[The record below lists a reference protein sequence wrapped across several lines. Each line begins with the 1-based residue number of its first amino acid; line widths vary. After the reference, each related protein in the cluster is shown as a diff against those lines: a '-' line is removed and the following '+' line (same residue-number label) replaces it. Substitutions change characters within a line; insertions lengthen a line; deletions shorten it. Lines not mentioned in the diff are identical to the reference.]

1 MEMRRCFFLD
11 RGFAVTLRRPGTLAL
26 LLVGLAS
33 ALPSQGPVRRPQPAG
48 QELLGQVFN
57 IIVNTAVDSIPA
69 DSLYERAAR
78 GLIASLND
86 PYAAILSPAEQARFQ
101 RQSMGNR
108 YAGIGALVRST
119 GGHVTLYRVFDGAPA
134 ARAGLTH
141 GDRVLKVDDREV
153 SGMPV
158 DSVTALLL
166 GVPATPVRV
175 TYERYPTLR
184 PTVTTVTRGVIR
196 TPAVPYTMML
206 EGKIGYVPIQR
217 FNQTAG
223 EDVEAAM
230 RQLGRDGA
238 TKYILDVRGNPGGD
252 LDAATMMAGLFLAPG
267 QEVARVLHRGQDPQ
281 IYRATTTLP
290 IGQAPIAVLVDGAS
304 ASASEIVAGSLQDH
318 DRALVIGTRTFGKGL
333 VQTQRLLP
341 SGWAVRLTT
350 GKWYTPSGRSIQ
362 ADHGGMGDERFVE
375 TDTTGARPTFRSDAG
390 RVVLGGGGVT
400 PEIVVRPDTAAS
412 VEQALARA
420 LGPRLADFQ
429 NAAFEVAR
437 MATPGVTRGFTIK
450 PEWRDSLFALVQRDS
465 MPVTR
470 TQFDA
475 AQEVVDRL
483 LQNQIAGLALGDGEA
498 FNLGI
503 PRDKAMQ
510 EALTRLRKAKT
521 QQELLA
527 GA

>member
-1 MEMRRCFFLD
+1 
-11 RGFAVTLRRPGTLAL
+11 VTFRPSCAFVVLSIGLIGTLPAQ
-26 LLVGLAS
+26 S
-33 ALPSQGPVRRPQPAG
+33 PIRRTIPQPAG
-48 QELLGQVFN
+48 QELLGQVFS
-57 IIVNTAVDSIPA
+57 IIANTAVDSVPM

-86 PYAAILSPAEQARFQ
+86 PYAAILSPEEQARFQ
-101 RQSMGNR
+101 RQSIGNR

-119 GGHVTLYRVFDGAPA
+119 GGYVTLYRVFDGAPA
-134 ARAGLTH
+134 SRAGLTH
-141 GDRVLKVDDREV
+141 GDRVLKVDERDV

-175 TYERYPTLR
+175 TYQRYPDLT
-184 PTVTTVTRGVIR
+184 PKVTTVTRGVIR
-196 TPAVPYTMML
+196 TPAVPYTLLL
-206 EGKIGYVPIQR
+206 EGNIGYVPIQR
-217 FNQTAG
+217 FNQTAA
-223 EDVEAAM
+223 EDVDAAM
-230 RQLGRDGA
+230 RQLARDGA
-238 TKYILDVRGNPGGD
+238 TKYVLDVRGNPGGD
-252 LDAATMMAGLFLAPG
+252 LDAATMMAGLFLRPG
-267 QEVARVLHRGQDPQ
+267 QEVARVLHRGQEPQ
-281 IYRATTTLP
+281 IYRATATVP
-290 IGQAPIAVLVDGAS
+290 IGQAPIAVLVDGGS

-375 TDTTGARPTFRSDAG
+375 KDTTGAQPVFRSDAG
-390 RVVLGGGGVT
+390 RTVLGGGGVT
-400 PEIVVRPDTAAS
+400 PEVIVRPDTAPAP
-412 VEQALARA
+412 EQALARA
-420 LGPRLADFQ
+420 LGARLADFQ

-437 MATPGVTRGFTIK
+437 MAKPTVTKGFTVQ
-450 PEWRDSLFALVQRDS
+450 PAWRDSLFAKVEQEK

-470 TQFDA
+470 EQFDA
-475 AQEVVDRL
+475 AHEVVDRL
-483 LQNQIAGLALGDGEA
+483 LENQIAGLALGDGEA
-498 FNLGI
+498 FHLGI

-510 EALTRLRKAKT
+510 EALSRLRKVTT
-521 QQELLA
+521 QKELLA